1 MQPFNRFPLGSARNR
16 RTMCALF
23 YALCAQF
30 SFDKRLAMQTP
41 RSPFDQVGG
50 MVYFARMLDKIRL
63 SVSGRLRHDFR
74 KNIGTGFDGR
84 CTRYLH
90 VDYTMLVDRVLVGGS
105 DEEIL
110 EWCFANGRRL
120 NQEEIFV
127 WNQCMT
133 KRGWKDDASEEL
145 EEHKKSSRL
154 SHRSDL
160 STFFEFFEAEEG
172 RRK

>member
-1 MQPFNRFPLGSARNR
+1 
-16 RTMCALF
+16 
-23 YALCAQF
+23 
-30 SFDKRLAMQTP
+30 MQTP

-63 SVSGRLRHDFR
+63 SVSGRLRDDFR
-74 KNIGTGFDGR
+74 KNIGIGFDGR
-84 CTRYLH
+84 CTRYLR
-90 VDYTMLVDRVLVGGS
+90 VDHAMLVDRVLEGGS

-127 WNQCMT
+127 WNQFMT
-133 KRGWKDDASEEL
+133 KRGWRDDASEEL
-145 EEHKKSSRL
+145 EEYKKSSGL

-160 STFFEFFEAEEG
+160 STFFEFFEVDEG
-172 RRK
+172 RSPQTQSAFYPLAQRNADGRRDAR

>member
-1 MQPFNRFPLGSARNR
+1 
-16 RTMCALF
+16 
-23 YALCAQF
+23 
-30 SFDKRLAMQTP
+30 MQTP

-63 SVSGRLRHDFR
+63 SASGRLHHDFR
-74 KNIGTGFDGR
+74 ENIGIGFDGR

-90 VDYTMLVDRVLVGGS
+90 VDHAMLVDRVLKGGS

-127 WNQCMT
+127 WNQFMT
-133 KRGWKDDASEEL
+133 KRGWRDDASEEL
-145 EEHKKSSRL
+145 EEYKKSSGL
-154 SHRSDL
+154 SHLSDL
-160 STFFEFFEAEEG
+160 STFFEFFEVDEG